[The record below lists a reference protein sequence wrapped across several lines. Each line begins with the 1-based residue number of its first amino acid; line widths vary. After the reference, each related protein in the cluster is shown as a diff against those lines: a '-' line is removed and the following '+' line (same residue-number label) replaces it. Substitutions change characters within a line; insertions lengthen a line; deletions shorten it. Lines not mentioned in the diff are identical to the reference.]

1 MSVPELLMPA
11 GDFEKLQYAFAF
23 GADAVYLGIPS
34 FSLRARENGFKKLDQ
49 IAQAVA
55 YAHGLGKKIYVTAN
69 IFPHNNKLSSFTK
82 HIADLLALCR
92 PDAWIMSD
100 PGLIMMM
107 REHFPKEIIHI
118 SVQANI
124 LNYAS
129 VKFWQKLGA
138 RRIIVSRE
146 ISIKEIQEIHEA
158 CPGMELE
165 SFVHGAICMAYSGR
179 CLISNYLSHRDSNQG
194 VCTNSCRWEYK
205 VFGKKASVPEDV
217 PLDLKDQFYIK
228 ESERPDELF
237 ELDEDE
243 QGSYLMNSK
252 DLCAIHCLEEL
263 RQAGVCSFKV
273 EGRSKSVYYV
283 AMITRAYRRAIDDA
297 LKGKPFDRE
306 HMKEIFATSNR
317 GFIEGF
323 LYGNPQA
330 AGQEYLTSHSGYS
343 NYRFIA
349 VVKGYDK
356 EKQRL
361 NLEMRNPMKAGQ
373 TLEICTPGGNESLV
387 VKNIFDLKGQPVD
400 QVHGGASFC
409 WIGYPKDPGPF
420 VVLREPIRALDIEK

>member
-1 MSVPELLMPA
+1 MVYPELLMPA
-11 GDFEKLQYAFAF
+11 GDFEKMQYALAF

-34 FSLRARENGFKKLDQ
+34 FSLRARENGFKTLERV
-49 IAQAVA
+49 AQAVN

-69 IFPHNNKLSSFTK
+69 IFPHNSKLPSFTK
-82 HIADLLALCR
+82 HIAGLLALCQ

-107 REHFPKEIIHI
+107 QEHFPQEVIHI

-129 VKFWQKLGA
+129 VLFWQKLGIK
-138 RRIIVSRE
+138 RIIVSRE
-146 ISIKEIQEIHEA
+146 ISIKEIKEIHEA
-158 CPGMELE
+158 CPEMELE

-205 VFGKKASVPEDV
+205 VYQKESLGPKDV
-217 PLDLKDQFYIK
+217 PLALEEQFYIK

-237 ELDEDE
+237 EMDEDE
-243 QGSYLMNSK
+243 HGSYLMNSR

-263 RQAGVCSFKV
+263 QEAGLSSFKV

-283 AMITRAYRRAIDDA
+283 AMIARAYRRAIDDA
-297 LKGKPFDRE
+297 AAGRPFNPD
-306 HMKEIFATSNR
+306 HLKEIFATSNR

-323 LYGNPQA
+323 LHGNPQE
-330 AGQEYLTSHSGYS
+330 AGQEYATSHSGYS

-356 EKQRL
+356 EKHRL
-361 NLEMRNPMKAGQ
+361 SLEMRNQMKVGQ
-373 TLEICTPGGNESLV
+373 TLEICLPKGNETFM
-387 VKNIFDLKGQPVD
+387 VKDIFDLKGQSIN
-400 QVHGGASFC
+400 QVHGGASCC
-409 WIGYPKDPGPF
+409 WIGFPQDPGPF
-420 VVLREPIRALDIEK
+420 AVLREPITFKEGEA